1 MKLSG
6 SFNFEAPQDVVWRS
20 LLDTDVLVSVM
31 PGCDKLEEVGENEY
45 EGVIKTKV
53 GPVQGTFNCK
63 FVLENID
70 EPNGYSMRIDGSGPV
85 GVVNATASVNLEP
98 EGDGTKMTYESDA
111 KVGGR
116 VASVG
121 QRLLDTSAKA
131 ITKQS
136 LRALNDVVK
145 ARAAGAGGDSTEEA
159 QAPKGPTQAEF
170 AAAVA
175 KDVAG
180 ELVPP
185 WMRLVLGAIVV
196 AIIAYVIYAII
207 R

>member
-6 SFNFEAPQDVVWRS
+6 NFTFEAPQAVVWQA
-20 LLDTDVLVSVM
+20 LLDTDVLVSIM
-31 PGCDKLEEVGENEY
+31 PGCDRLEEVGENEY

-63 FVLENID
+63 IVLSDID
-70 EPNGYSMRIDGSGPV
+70 EPNSYSMKVDGSGPV
-85 GVVNATASVNLEP
+85 GIVNATAQIKLEP
-98 EGDGTKMTYESDA
+98 EGDGTKLTYDSDA
-111 KVGGR
+111 NVGGR

-136 LRALNDVVK
+136 LIAFNDVVT
-145 ARAAGAGGDSTEEA
+145 ARAAAGGTDAAAETT
-159 QAPKGPTQAEF
+159 APKGPTQAEF

-175 KDVAG
+175 KHVAG
-180 ELVPP
+180 ELFPT
-185 WMRLVLGAIVV
+185 WMRIVFGVIVV
-196 AIIAYVIYAII
+196 AVIAYVIYAIGK
-207 R
+207 